1 MYSLLKVNRN
11 VRKFIAD
18 SLAHTVFYGILG
30 AVIALAFGIE
40 LKVYVAMSIIG
51 TVVQFLSG
59 GVFGRFLDLVRRM
72 VGV

>member
-1 MYSLLKVNRN
+1 MYSLLRVNRN

-30 AVIALAFGIE
+30 TVIALAFGIE